1 MEKISLVDY
10 IKNLPFFEEFS
21 ENEKSL
27 ILGKEGL
34 VEKFQEGETIIQ
46 QGAVESWLY
55 IILMGKV
62 GLYKSID
69 DGTVEGRIS
78 LTESEEIMVKELEIG
93 SIFGEI
99 SMITGRPRN
108 VTVRAKSKDVS
119 VMKITKEILESFEK
133 PIQMKIQKQLLK
145 RLSENLDDMNSECI
159 KLKGVIN
166 KKLKPKD

>member
-1 MEKISLVDY
+1 MEKISVVDY

-21 ENEKSL
+21 ENEKSV
-27 ILGKEGL
+27 ILKKEGL
-34 VEKFQEGETIIQ
+34 VEKFQEGQTIIQ

-62 GLYKSID
+62 GLYKSIE
-69 DGTVEGRIS
+69 DGAVEGRIS
-78 LTESEEIMVKELEIG
+78 LTEPEEIMVKELEIG

-119 VMKITKEILESFEK
+119 VMKITKEILESFAQ
-133 PIQMKIQKQLLK
+133 PIQMKIQKQLLRK
-145 RLSENLDDMNSECI
+145 LSENLDDMNTECI
-159 KLKGVIN
+159 KLKAVI
-166 KKLKPKD
+166 KKKSKPKA